1 MPALV
6 RFTAAIAILLSA
18 LEPVFGPVV
27 AAEVTPEPQRY
38 GRESQGYAAQFA
50 EVLDQLDAFW
60 RGIFAETG
68 ATYRTPTVIR
78 LEDFVITGC
87 GPAGP
92 EDFAHYCRPDE
103 AIYYSPDALAGH
115 ARRIGDFAPIVVI
128 AHEWGHHVQRLVGL
142 TPEPGNA
149 FELQAD
155 CLAGAYASEAGQQ
168 GLLDPGD
175 VTEAV
180 ASSADAGDP
189 LGLPQDAPGAHGIND
204 DRVISFMRGYLDG
217 VTGCG
222 LPLASVRPKPT
233 SPPATVLGAANP
245 QSDPTSNE
253 SGVPELSLTALVPS
267 VLELPQGQPF
277 RLESEGSSTFD
288 DIVTSLP
295 DPTEA
300 RELLLESGWQQN
312 VYRIFASDNPPPN
325 AVGWVA
331 LGVHRFSSADGAAAA
346 LPYFAAARRS
356 ALGYQS
362 VDVGLFADQ
371 TEAMA
376 GQAVNGEELIIYA
389 RRGNLVFRADG
400 IAPNGDPTDDVFE
413 ALLIPLRQLVDEPR
427 IVSPELFD
435 VLPDVSNRLP
445 GLNLAEEHARSGG
458 TVAATFPNVAE
469 AERLF
474 QDWGWRESAA
484 RVFTANTPSSTTRVE
499 VSVFR
504 LENEQAAAAA
514 LPYFLD
520 ARAAALGLSESTTP
534 AARADEVRAISGPV
548 EGGQEATVYRRR
560 GRDLFR
566 ITAIGTGNPMDD
578 IAALLT

>member
-1 MPALV
+1 MSALV
-6 RFTAAIAILLSA
+6 RCIVASAILLLA
-18 LEPVFGPVV
+18 LAPGFGPVV
-27 AAEVTPEPQRY
+27 SAQSTPEPQRY
-38 GRESQGYAAQFA
+38 GRDDQGYASQFS
-50 EVLDQLDAFW
+50 EVLTQLDTFW
-60 RGIFAETG
+60 LGNFAETG
-68 ATYRTPTVIR
+68 ATYRSPSVIP

-103 AIYYSPDALAGH
+103 AIYYSPVTLANH

-128 AHEWGHHVQRLVGL
+128 AHEWGHHVQRLIGL

-204 DRVISFMRGYLDG
+204 DRVIAFMRGYLDG

-222 LPLASVRPKPT
+222 LPLSAVPNLPGPPPT
-233 SPPATVLGAANP
+233 GAGADNPALGPAPSERQAP
-245 QSDPTSNE
+245 Q
-253 SGVPELSLTALVPS
+253 LSLTALVPS

-277 RLESEGSSTFD
+277 RLESEGISTFD
-288 DIVTSLP
+288 DMVTSFP
-295 DPTEA
+295 DPVEA
-300 RELLLESGWQQN
+300 GELLRAWGWQEN
-312 VYRIFASDNPPPN
+312 IYRIYASDNPPPN
-325 AVGWVA
+325 AVGWIT
-331 LGVHRFSSADGAAAA
+331 LGIHRFTSVDGAAAA
-346 LPYFAAARRS
+346 LPYFAAARRN
-356 ALGYQS
+356 ALGYEP

-376 GQAVNGEELIIYA
+376 GRAFNGEELIIYA
-389 RRGNLVFRADG
+389 RRGNLIFRVDG
-400 IAPNGDPTDDVFE
+400 IAPNGDPTADVFE
-413 ALLIPLRQLVDEPR
+413 AILMPLRQLVDEPR
-427 IVSPELFD
+427 VVSPALFD
-435 VLPDVSNRLP
+435 VLPDVSTLLP
-445 GLNLAEEHARSGG
+445 GLDLTEEHARSGG
-458 TVAATFPNVAE
+458 TIAATFPDVAE
-469 AERLF
+469 AERRF

-484 RVFTANTPSSTTRVE
+484 RVFTGSTPSGTARVE

-504 LENEQAAAAA
+504 LANDQAASAA

-520 ARAAALGLSESTTP
+520 ARAEALGLSQTTAP
-534 AARADEVRAISGPV
+534 QARADEARAISGPV
-548 EGGQEATVYRRR
+548 EGGHEATVYLRR

-566 ITAIGTGNPMDD
+566 VTAIGEDNPMGD
-578 IAALLT
+578 IAELIY